1 MPTPS
6 LAITV
11 DLDSTIADTRQRR
24 HVLNDRPKREPAD
37 WVAYSMACAADT
49 LIEATAR
56 IVRTFAQTHQV
67 FFVSGRNEE
76 ARELTVAWLAKHN
89 IPYDALY
96 LKPAGWEW
104 TSQGAYKLDT
114 IRALEAEHGVEV
126 VLHLDDWLDVT
137 AHLEAHGIPALHVVP
152 PGFNVV
158 PTGFNET
165 PLGFDVAKEAL

>member
-1 MPTPS
+1 MPAS

-24 HVLNDRPKREPAD
+24 HVLDGRPKREPAD
-37 WVAYSMACAADT
+37 WVAYSMACSSDV
-49 LIEATAR
+49 LIESTAR
-56 IVRTFAQTHQV
+56 IVRTFAETHQV

-76 ARELTVAWLAKHN
+76 ARDLTVAWLAKHD

-96 LKPAGWEW
+96 LKPVGWEW
-104 TSQGAYKLDT
+104 ASQGEYKLDT
-114 IRALEAEHGVEV
+114 IRALEAEHRVKV

-158 PTGFNET
+158 PTGFNEP
-165 PLGFDVAKEAL
+165 PLGFKTQTEAL